1 MNDQIEQLYSRFLS
15 LTGEPLAASNL
26 ALAAVIAGERAD
38 EKPLTV
44 RQAAERLAV
53 SVDSIYA
60 ACESGDLRHKRIGNG
75 RGTIR
80 ISAAD
85 LRRYQA

>member
-1 MNDQIEQLYSRFLS
+1 MHDDIERLYARFLN
-15 LTGEPLAASNL
+15 LTREPLAASNL
-26 ALAAVIAGERAD
+26 ALAAVIAGERGD

-53 SVDSIYA
+53 SVDSIYD
-60 ACESGDLRHKRIGNG
+60 ACESGKLRHKRIGNG

-80 ISAAD
+80 IAATD
-85 LRRYQA
+85 LRRFQA